1 MITEISKKEIMTL
14 QEAKRKYATKW
25 FDYVLV
31 DDMDDDDPEASL
43 CYVVLV
49 ADTEEEIYNHLDP
62 ERNKRSGGISS
73 GERVVFPME
82 VGGIYVHA

>member
-1 MITEISKKEIMTL
+1 MVTKINEKEIMTL
-14 QEAKRKYATKW
+14 RELKRKYATKW

-43 CYVVLV
+43 CYAVLI
-49 ADTEEEIYNHLDP
+49 ADTEEEIYSYPDP

-73 GERVVFPME
+73 GDRVVFPME